1 MARQFPLP
9 PSSSAPTPAP
19 APAKPEREP
28 ELIPI
33 AMVRAMI
40 GIALLSLALVSFAV
54 LTDRPHVGVP
64 ETGAIVAQREL
75 VLEAIDAQHVVVRN
89 PDGSLLIDLPE
100 GGFVNV
106 IAAAV
111 ERTRT
116 VQRIAGNPPIRVVR
130 YENGRLSAEDPATGW
145 SAELYA
151 FGPDSKAAFERLLD
165 MK

>member
-1 MARQFPLP
+1 MARQYPLP
-9 PSSSAPTPAP
+9 PSSSVPPAP

-28 ELIPI
+28 DLIPLP
-33 AMVRAMI
+33 MVRAMI
-40 GIALLSLALVSFAV
+40 GMALLSLVLVGYSV
-54 LTDRPHVGVP
+54 LTNRPHVGVP
-64 ETGAIVAQREL
+64 DGGTVVAEREL

-89 PDGSLLIDLPE
+89 PDGSLLVDLPE

-106 IAAAV
+106 VAAAV

-130 YENGRLSAEDPATGW
+130 YESGRLSAEDPATGW